1 MKRLNNTTFGVA
13 VGANFIFCIALYIYF
28 TYHYELIYI
37 HPGAP
42 YLDTGRDLTYIIYAL
57 MLPLVIAI
65 ISSTMAL
72 KKNKDHAKLLVP
84 NIHFSVIFLIFT
96 TAWFLFMCI
105 YG

>member
-1 MKRLNNTTFGVA
+1 MKRLNNTTFWIA

-28 TYHYELIYI
+28 AYHYELIYI
-37 HPGAP
+37 HPGEP
-42 YLDTGRDLTYIIYAL
+42 YLDTVRDLTYIIYAL
-57 MLPLVIAI
+57 MLPLVSAI

-72 KKNKDHAKLLVP
+72 KKNKDYAKFLVP